1 MKKHFWLILLIL
13 FCAACHHHEHGEN
26 DQCHDHGTHDHSHDH
41 DHGAHDHGAEMLETI
56 SYTFQKSNVELFVEL
71 TPFIVGQENA
81 LEIVLS
87 HLQPLQPLNTTV
99 KLRISNQST
108 EEVPSIEKGIY
119 RTSLSFDK
127 TGTQQ
132 LTFLIETDSQTLP
145 FSLPPLPVSVT
156 VEAAKNSS
164 YPQKDAVGS
173 ITFPRADMWQNG
185 FVLTQAKKRPVG
197 QIIRTSGSIEPAT
210 SNLITMVARR
220 EGVVSLRKKNMT
232 SGTAIRAGELLF
244 SVAGRG
250 IVSDDLEMNFVKAQS
265 NLERQ
270 EANLARKRQ
279 LIKDQIIGQKELEEA
294 LNNHQLAVAEFENI
308 KKVFDKGSK
317 RHLVTAPNK
326 GFISQVGVQEGEFV
340 AAGQRLGTL
349 LQTSRLQVRVDVSP
363 RYGSLLPL
371 VVDANFINPY
381 SDESYSLAAL
391 EGNILSFGK
400 MTSHEEGHYLPF
412 YFEINNHP
420 ELLPGTLIEVYLMTQ
435 PNGIQLT
442 VPQSAVLEE
451 MGSQVVF
458 VQRSGGSYD
467 KQVVKLGAT
476 DGNYVQILEGLS
488 EGDYVVSEGALR
500 IKLAAMT
507 GTVDPHAGH
516 NH

>member
-1 MKKHFWLILLIL
+1 MSKYFWILLL
-13 FCAACHHHEHGEN
+13 SLGFAACHHH
-26 DQCHDHGTHDHSHDH
+26 HDH
-41 DHGAHDHGAEMLETI
+41 DHAEALEPI
-56 SYTFQKSNVELFVEL
+56 SYTFQQGNIEAFVEL
-71 TPFIVGQENA
+71 TPLVVGQDNA

-87 HLQPLQPLNTTV
+87 QLQPLQPLTHKVQLQWNAQTA
-99 KLRISNQST
+99 KP
-108 EEVPSIEKGIY
+108 VPSIKKGVY
-119 RTSLSFDK
+119 RTSLSLEQV
-127 TGTQQ
+127 GPQQ
-132 LTFLIETDSQTLP
+132 LTILIATDSQQLR
-145 FSLPPLPVSVT
+145 FALPPLSVAATMEEAKT
-156 VEAAKNSS
+156 VLH
-164 YPQKDAVGS
+164 PQKDVVGS
-173 ITFPRADMWQNG
+173 IAFPRADMWNNG
-185 FVLTQAKKRPVG
+185 FVLTQVQKRPVG

-220 EGVVSLRKKNMT
+220 DGVVSLRKKNMT
-232 SGTAIRAGELLF
+232 SGTAVRAGELLF

-270 EANLARKRQ
+270 EANLKRKRQ
-279 LIKDQIIGQKELEEA
+279 LLEDQIIGQKEFEEA
-294 LNNHQLAVAEFENI
+294 LNNYQVVEAEFENI

-326 GFISQVGVQEGEFV
+326 GFLSQVGVRQGEFV
-340 AAGQRLGTL
+340 EAGQRLGTL

-363 RYGSLLPL
+363 RYGNLLPL
-371 VVDANFINPY
+371 VVNANFINPY
-381 SDESYSLAAL
+381 SDQAYSLATL
-391 EGNILSFGK
+391 EGTILSFGK

-412 YFEINNHP
+412 YFEVNNHP
-420 ELLPGTLIEVYLMTQ
+420 DLLPGTLIEVYLMTQ
-435 PNGIQLT
+435 PNDIQLT

-458 VQRSGGSYD
+458 VQRSGCSYD
-467 KQVVKLGAT
+467 KQVVQLGAT
-476 DGNYVQILEGLS
+476 DGEYVQVLEGLA
-488 EGDYVVSEGALR
+488 EGDYVLSEGALR

>member
-1 MKKHFWLILLIL
+1 MSKYFWILLSTL
-13 FCAACHHHEHGEN
+13 HFVACHHH
-26 DQCHDHGTHDHSHDH
+26 DHDH
-41 DHGAHDHGAEMLETI
+41 DHGAPTLDPL
-56 SYTFQKSNVELFVEL
+56 SYTFQQGNLEAFVEIL
-71 TPFIVGQENA
+71 PFVLGQESA

-87 HLQPLQPLNTTV
+87 QLHPLQPLTSTIQLQLN
-99 KLRISNQST
+99 NQAPQ
-108 EEVPSIEKGIY
+108 EIPNIEKGVY
-119 RTSLSFDK
+119 RIPLSFEQA
-127 TGTQQ
+127 TPQQ
-132 LTFLIETDSQTLP
+132 LILLIETDSQPLR
-145 FSLPPLPVSVT
+145 FALPPLPVAANIE
-156 VEAAKNSS
+156 EANTLL
-164 YPQKDAVGS
+164 YPQKDVVGS
-173 ITFPRADMWQNG
+173 IAFPRAEMWSNG

-197 QIIRTSGSIEPAT
+197 QIIHTSGSIEPAT
-210 SNLITMVARR
+210 SNLVTMVARR
-220 EGVVSLRKKNMT
+220 DGVVSLRKQNMT
-232 SGTAIRAGELLF
+232 SGSAVRSGELLF

-270 EANLARKRQ
+270 EANLQRKQQ
-279 LIKDQIIGQKELEEA
+279 LLDDQIIGQKEFEEA
-294 LNNHQLAVAEFENI
+294 LNNYEVAEAEFENI
-308 KKVFDKGSK
+308 KKIFDKGSK

-326 GFISQVGVQEGEFV
+326 GFLSQVSVHQGEYV
-340 AAGQRLGTL
+340 EAGQRLGTL

-363 RYGSLLPL
+363 RYGNLLPL

-381 SDESYSLAAL
+381 SNQAYSLAML
-391 EGNILSFGK
+391 EGKILSFGK

-412 YFEINNHP
+412 YFEVNNHP
-420 ELLPGTLIEVYLMTQ
+420 DLLPGTLIEVYLMTQ
-435 PNGIQLT
+435 TNAIQLT

-458 VQRSGGSYD
+458 VQRSGCSYD
-467 KQVVKLGAT
+467 KQVVQLGAT
-476 DGNYVQILEGLS
+476 DGEYVQILEGLS